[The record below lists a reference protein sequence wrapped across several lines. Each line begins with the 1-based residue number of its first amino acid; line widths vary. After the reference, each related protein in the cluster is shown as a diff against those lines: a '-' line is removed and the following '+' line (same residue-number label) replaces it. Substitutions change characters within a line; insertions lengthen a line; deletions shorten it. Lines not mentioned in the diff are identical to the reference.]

1 MFSWAVLNNLGS
13 QGNFLLNKIRNIQLP
28 EFVCVCKTDCN
39 SYSSLKYMLYLLYDE
54 CQIWNLKEIILIF
67 KGLVICTPWQLC
79 ESTTAH
85 NFFFFL
91 APIFFHHL
99 WTDLFSVYLSLPLNH
114 SQIQHTVLNAT
125 KHKPSWC
132 FFFFFFKSR
141 ASYPHAVPF
150 PWETL
155 RLPDSVP
162 SLSFTFKVAADRP
175 ECKLDGGGLHSLW
188 ALINGDS
195 EGFWGLAV
203 TQG

>member
-85 NFFFFL
+85 NFFFFFGCYL
-91 APIFFHHL
+91 L
-99 WTDLFSVYLSLPLNH
+99 SSSVDRSFLCLSFITFEPQPNPAYSPKRNKTQTFMML
-114 SQIQHTVLNAT
+114 
-125 KHKPSWC
+125 
-132 FFFFFFKSR
+132 FFFFKSR

>member
-1 MFSWAVLNNLGS
+1 MYSALKGAYVMYYIFICQYDTSCMKSEENLFHF
-13 QGNFLLNKIRNIQLP
+13 QRP
-28 EFVCVCKTDCN
+28 
-39 SYSSLKYMLYLLYDE
+39 YYLLSMAALQD
-54 CQIWNLKEIILIF
+54 
-67 KGLVICTPWQLC
+67 
-79 ESTTAH
+79 
-85 NFFFFL
+85 
-91 APIFFHHL
+91 HHL
-99 WTDLFSVYLSLPLNH
+99 SRLFGCYLLSSSVDRSFLCLSFITFEPHPNPANTPKRNKTQTFMRH
-114 SQIQHTVLNAT
+114 
-125 KHKPSWC
+125 
-132 FFFFFFKSR
+132 FFKSR

-175 ECKLDGGGLHSLW
+175 ECKVDGGGLHSLW